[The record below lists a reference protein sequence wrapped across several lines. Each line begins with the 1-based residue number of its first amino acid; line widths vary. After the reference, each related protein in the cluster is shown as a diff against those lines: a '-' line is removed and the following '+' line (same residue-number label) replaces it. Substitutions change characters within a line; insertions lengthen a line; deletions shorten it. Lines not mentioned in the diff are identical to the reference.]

1 MKRAPNPCWWGVVFA
16 VVLVLSLA
24 GCDIGRRQ
32 NAGLMGKWTAKC
44 KDAADL
50 LASIKDVPSAQLA
63 KPKLKVAL
71 QELTEIDEQVQ
82 RLREAEEGEYI
93 PEARLKHEMKQ
104 VAEGIAEMQRL
115 SIETQR
121 ISKQPELKEALG
133 DTWDELPSVAILE
146 AAGPL
151 TEYP

>member
-1 MKRAPNPCWWGVVFA
+1 MPGKQHFA
-16 VVLVLSLA
+16 WLMALMLILTLDLV

-50 LASIKDVPSAQLA
+50 LASIKDVPRAQLA
-63 KPKLKVAL
+63 EPKLKVAL
-71 QELTEIDEQVQ
+71 QELAEIDEQVQ

-93 PEARLKHEMKQ
+93 PEARLQHEMKQ

-115 SIETQR
+115 AIETQR

-133 DTWDELPSVAILE
+133 DTWKELPSVAILE
-146 AAGPL
+146 ASSELP
-151 TEYP
+151 ENP

>member
-1 MKRAPNPCWWGVVFA
+1 MPGKQHFA
-16 VVLVLSLA
+16 WLMALMLILTLDLV

-63 KPKLKVAL
+63 EPKLKVAL
-71 QELTEIDEQVQ
+71 QELAEIDEQVQ

-93 PEARLKHEMKQ
+93 PEARLQHEMKQ

-115 SIETQR
+115 AIETQR

-133 DTWDELPSVAILE
+133 DTWKELPSVAILE
-146 AAGPL
+146 ASSELP
-151 TEYP
+151 ENP

>member
-1 MKRAPNPCWWGVVFA
+1 MALMLILTLD
-16 VVLVLSLA
+16 LV

-63 KPKLKVAL
+63 EPKLKVAL
-71 QELTEIDEQVQ
+71 QELAEIDEQVQ

-93 PEARLKHEMKQ
+93 PEARLQHEMKQ

-115 SIETQR
+115 AIETQR

-133 DTWDELPSVAILE
+133 DTWKELPSVAILE
-146 AAGPL
+146 ASSELP
-151 TEYP
+151 ENP